1 MSEENNFLG
10 EGFDFI
16 EEATPFSA
24 EPLEF
29 QDVSDLDISESE
41 STKSPWKLI
50 GRVKGCMA
58 PIGTYSRNH
67 RIYENSHWIKTLRN
81 VNLQERLT
89 GRRLFG
95 MPSHMQKPIDDE
107 DFREGRISH
116 IVSVLEVRED
126 NNGKPFLYGEFDILD
141 TPAGRILKA
150 MYEGGAGI
158 YVSTR
163 AAGRLKPIP
172 NDPVNK
178 LVDSDSY
185 YLSGIDCVLNPGF
198 LQAKPA
204 FEAVPLETPAPV
216 IQESVQPEQP
226 KSEEPEEDKEYAK
239 YDKAR
244 RDSAQVGATS
254 ESSELQSLQSQISK
268 LTKIIEKVVDDVYET
283 EQPQSTSEPQPTN
296 EEVQKQPIAPPQQD
310 KISVEKTEEKGDEK
324 KLDKSEALADFV
336 SLMADTNISEKA
348 FEEIIDMI
356 AKSKEN
362 K

>member
-29 QDVSDLDISESE
+29 QDADNLDISESE
-41 STKSPWKLI
+41 SKKSPWKLI

-67 RIYENSHWIKTLRN
+67 RIYENSHWIKVLQN
-81 VNLQERLT
+81 PMLQERLVN
-89 GRRLFG
+89 RRMFG
-95 MPSHMQKPIDDE
+95 MPSHMQKKIDDE

-163 AAGRLKPIP
+163 AAGKLEPIVG
-172 NDPVNK
+172 DPINK
-178 LVDSDSY
+178 RVCSDSY
-185 YLSGIDCVLNPGF
+185 YLNSIDCVLEPGF

-204 FEAVPLETPAPV
+204 FEAVSLETPAPA
-216 IQESVQPEQP
+216 IQES
-226 KSEEPEEDKEYAK
+226 KEEPEQLKQAE
-239 YDKAR
+239 
-244 RDSAQVGATS
+244 QPQPTS

-283 EQPQSTSEPQPTN
+283 EQPQPTN
-296 EEVQKQPIAPPQQD
+296 EEVQKQPIAPPQKD
-310 KISVEKTEEKGDEK
+310 EVGIEKTEEKGDEK

-348 FEEIIDMI
+348 FEEVIDII
-356 AKSKEN
+356 AKSKKED

>member
-29 QDVSDLDISESE
+29 QDIEKLDISESE

-50 GRVKGCMA
+50 GKVKGCMA
-58 PIGTYSRNH
+58 PIGAYSRNH
-67 RIYENSHWIKTLRN
+67 RIYENSHWIKVLQN
-81 VNLQERLT
+81 PMLQERLAN
-89 GRRLFG
+89 RRMFG
-95 MPSHMQKPIDDE
+95 MPSHMQKKIDDE

-163 AAGRLKPIP
+163 AAGKLEPIVG
-172 NDPVNK
+172 DPINK
-178 LVDSDSY
+178 RVCSDSY
-185 YLSGIDCVLNPGF
+185 YLNSIDCVLEPGF

-204 FEAVPLETPAPV
+204 FEAISLETPAPA
-216 IQESVQPEQP
+216 IHESKQETTNLTESVVQ
-226 KSEEPEEDKEYAK
+226 S
-239 YDKAR
+239 
-244 RDSAQVGATS
+244 TN
-254 ESSELQSLQSQISK
+254 ESQELQALQSQLNK
-268 LTKIIEKVVDDVYET
+268 LTKIIEKVVDDVYEVEEASQ
-283 EQPQSTSEPQPTN
+283 EQSAN
-296 EEVQKQPIAPPQQD
+296 ESDDDYEW
-310 KISVEKTEEKGDEK
+310 SVVRKN
-324 KLDKSEALADFV
+324 ALANPNLYGGRYTDKD
-336 SLMADTNISEKA
+336 AKKA
-348 FEEIIDMI
+348 KQQYLEDKRNKQEQSKKALAEAVDVLLASKIKKSTLKGILEELVK
-356 AKSKEN
+356 AKKQIQQ
-362 K
+362 